1 MTPVMP
7 QPSPSLADMH
17 ALLGDLLDL
26 PSAEQGAWL
35 ARLRV
40 DQPLLAPALEALLA
54 AEWQLDQR
62 QFLEHGPAAQLHRT
76 TGLAGQ
82 QAGSYILDRLLGDG
96 GMGSVWLAHPRG
108 AAGDAIAEPVAIKL
122 LNLERLTAAGSSRFR
137 REGRALSRLSH
148 PGICRFIEAGVTQ
161 AGQPYLALEYVDGEP
176 IDRYC
181 NSHQLAAA
189 ARISLV
195 LQVVAALEHA
205 HARRVIHRDIKP
217 SNILVTAGGTA
228 RLMDFG
234 IAKLL
239 HLDPL
244 APEST
249 GISKAGNLPLTPS
262 HAAPEQVTGGEVTA
276 AADVYSLGVL
286 PFELMG
292 GSHPTGPS
300 ARSAAE
306 HIWGILRTVPPRLST
321 VLRRE
326 AASDLGTSTEALRAL
341 YAEGLDE
348 ILARSLEKSP
358 ELRYQS
364 AAALGEA
371 LERWMKARV

>member
-1 MTPVMP
+1 MS
-7 QPSPSLADMH
+7 QSSPSLADMH

-82 QAGSYILDRLLGDG
+82 LAGSYMLDRLLGDG

-108 AAGDAIAEPVAIKL
+108 ASGDVNGEAVAIKL
-122 LNLERLTAAGSSRFR
+122 LNLERLTSAGSARFR

-161 AGQPYLALEYVDGEP
+161 AGQPYLALEFVDGEP

-181 NSHQLAAA
+181 NDNRLPAA

-195 LQVVAALEHA
+195 LQVIEALEHA

-217 SNILVTAGGTA
+217 SNILVTTRGAA

-239 HLDPL
+239 RQDPS

-249 GISKAGNLPLTPS
+249 GISKAGSLPLTPS
-262 HAAPEQVTGGEVTA
+262 HAAPEQVTGGDVTA

-286 PFELMG
+286 LYQLMG
-292 GSHPTGPS
+292 ASHPTGPN
-300 ARSAAE
+300 ARTAAE
-306 HIWGILRTVPPRLST
+306 HIWGVLRTVPPRLST

-326 AASDLGTSTEALRAL
+326 AGTELRSSIEELRAL
-341 YAEGLDE
+341 YAAGLDE
-348 ILARSLEKSP
+348 ILARALEKSP
-358 ELRYQS
+358 ELRYPS
-364 AAALGEA
+364 AAALGEE
-371 LERWMKARV
+371 LERWMKARA